1 MPSSLVKNA
10 LAGSK
15 YQNGAAPAQAPQ
27 SQNAPEQQQYAPA
40 PQATYNPAPQPAPQ
54 QPQYQQ
60 PAGNFA
66 PAGPGMSTSDDE
78 LLRIAAQLDVCIKII
93 GCGGG
98 GCNTINRCVDA
109 GIQGAQLCAI
119 NTDAKHLLTVRAP
132 RKILIGKS
140 RTRGLGAGAKPEVG
154 EESARENDM
163 EIRDFLTN
171 ANIVFVTAGMGGGTG
186 TGSAHYVA
194 NIAKSQIRALT
205 IGVVTM
211 PFKAEGTVRMEN
223 ALAGLNKLRQV
234 CDTTIVIPNDKLLEL
249 VPKLPV
255 DAAFKVAD
263 EVLMQTIKGLTE
275 IITKPGLVNL
285 DYADI
290 MTVMNEGGVAFVGIG
305 EANTESDDRVKA
317 AVHEALTSPMLGE
330 VDLKEARGALIR
342 VVGGP
347 DMTVGE
353 AQKAAEIVTGSV
365 SPRAR
370 IIWGCSIDPEL
381 EGTIKILLIVTGA
394 KSAYLMSSRGPTQQV
409 PGQPMGQR
417 PGQQQQQYQQRPQP
431 QYQQPRGN
439 DDDLDFVR

>member
-1 MPSSLVKNA
+1 MVRDALMPSSLVKNA
-10 LAGSK
+10 LNGTK
-15 YQNGAAPAQAPQ
+15 YQGQNVQNGAQGHPMPQ
-27 SQNAPEQQQYAPA
+27 QQMAPE
-40 PQATYNPAPQPAPQ
+40 PQPMPQPAPQ
-54 QPQYQQ
+54 PMAQ
-60 PAGNFA
+60 PAPSYGA
-66 PAGPGMSTSDDE
+66 PQAQMTSTSDEE

-132 RKILIGKS
+132 RKILIGKT
-140 RTRGLGAGAKPEVG
+140 RTRGLGAGARPEVG
-154 EESARENDM
+154 EESARESDM

-171 ANIVFVTAGMGGGTG
+171 ANIAFVTAGMGGGTG

-194 NIAKSQIRALT
+194 NIAKNQVRALT
-205 IGVVTM
+205 IGVVTL

-223 ALAGLNKLRQV
+223 ALSGLNKLRQV

-290 MTVMNEGGVAFVGIG
+290 QTVMNEGGVAFVGIG
-305 EANTESDDRVKA
+305 EANLDADNRVKA

-330 VDLKEARGALIR
+330 VDLKEAKGALIR

-353 AQKAAEIVTGSV
+353 AQMAAEIISNSV

-394 KSAYLMSSRGPTQQV
+394 RSQYIMSSRGPDARPAQQ
-409 PGQPMGQR
+409 PGAQAKPQGS
-417 PGQQQQQYQQRPQP
+417 YQQPKAQP
-431 QYQQPRGN
+431 QYQQPRSN
-439 DDDLDFVR
+439 DDDIDFVR

>member
-1 MPSSLVKNA
+1 MPSSLVKEA
-10 LAGSK
+10 LANAGIKQPAYESVGN
-15 YQNGAAPAQAPQ
+15 QQAAPAQ
-27 SQNAPEQQQYAPA
+27 PA
-40 PQATYNPAPQPAPQ
+40 VQPAPTVS
-54 QPQYQQ
+54 
-60 PAGNFA
+60 A
-66 PAGPGMSTSDDE
+66 TDEE

-98 GCNTINRCVDA
+98 GCNTINRCVDG
-109 GIQGAQLCAI
+109 GISGAQLCAI
-119 NTDAKHLLTVRAP
+119 NTDAKHLLTIRAP
-132 RKILIGKS
+132 RKILIGKTK
-140 RTRGLGAGAKPEVG
+140 TRGLGAGARPEVG
-154 EESARENDM
+154 EESARENDG
-163 EIRDFLTN
+163 EIREFLSG

-194 NIAKSQIRALT
+194 GIAKEQIRALT
-205 IGVVTM
+205 LGIVTL

-223 ALAGLNKLRQV
+223 ALSGLNKLRQV
-234 CDTTIVIPNDKLLEL
+234 CDTTIVVPNDKLLEL

-290 MTVMNEGGVAFVGIG
+290 QTVMNEGGVAFVGIG
-305 EANTESDDRVKA
+305 EANTDSDNRVKA

-330 VDLKEARGALIR
+330 VDLRQAKGALIR

-353 AQKAAEIVTGSV
+353 AQLAAEIVTQSV
-365 SPRAR
+365 SDRAR

-394 KSAYLMSSRGPTQQV
+394 KSKYMLDARGTGGMNTQAAPRAV
-409 PGQPMGQR
+409 P
-417 PGQQQQQYQQRPQP
+417 QYGPNPAPQ
-431 QYQQPRGN
+431 QYQQPRQRSN
-439 DDDLDFVR
+439 DEDIDFVR

>member
-1 MPSSLVKNA
+1 MTSSLVKNA
-10 LAGSK
+10 LANTK
-15 YQNGAAPAQAPQ
+15 YENANGKAEPAKQEA
-27 SQNAPEQQQYAPA
+27 EPA
-40 PQATYNPAPQPAPQ
+40 QPAPK
-54 QPQYQQ
+54 
-60 PAGNFA
+60 
-66 PAGPGMSTSDDE
+66 SKIDE
-78 LLRIAAQLDVCIKII
+78 DLEKIAAQLDVCIKII

-98 GCNTINRCVDA
+98 GCNTINRCWEA
-109 GIQGAQLCAI
+109 NINGAQLCAI
-119 NTDAKHLLTVRAP
+119 NTDAKHLLTVKAP
-132 RKILIGKS
+132 HKILIG
-140 RTRGLGAGAKPEVG
+140 RTATRGMGAGAKPEMG
-154 EESARENDM
+154 EAAARESDS
-163 EIRDFLTN
+163 EIREFLN
-171 ANIVFVTAGMGGGTG
+171 GSNIVFVTAGMGGGTG

-194 NIAKSQIRALT
+194 RIAKEQVRALT
-205 IGVVTM
+205 IGVVTI
-211 PFKAEGTVRMEN
+211 PFKAEGTMRMEN
-223 ALAGLNKLRQV
+223 ALDGLNKMRLI

-305 EANTESDDRVKA
+305 EGNADEDDRVKA

-330 VDLKEARGALIR
+330 IELKEAKGALIR

-353 AQKAAEIVTGSV
+353 AQRVAELVTNSV

-381 EGTIKILLIVTGA
+381 EGIVKVLLIITGA
-394 KSAYLMSSRGPTQQV
+394 KSKYIMGSRGAPV
-409 PGQPMGQR
+409 EMNRSGYP
-417 PGQQQQQYQQRPQP
+417 QQQQPQQQQRPQQQQP
-431 QYQQPRGN
+431 QYQQQRPRGR
-439 DDDLDFVR
+439 DDDIDFVN

>member
-1 MPSSLVKNA
+1 MPSSLVKEA
-10 LAGSK
+10 LANAGIKQPSTGNVDN
-15 YQNGAAPAQAPQ
+15 QQAAPA
-27 SQNAPEQQQYAPA
+27 STPA
-40 PQATYNPAPQPAPQ
+40 VSAT
-54 QPQYQQ
+54 
-60 PAGNFA
+60 
-66 PAGPGMSTSDDE
+66 DEE

-109 GIQGAQLCAI
+109 GISGAQLCAI
-119 NTDAKHLLTVRAP
+119 NTDAKHLLTIRAP
-132 RKILIGKS
+132 KKILIGKS
-140 RTRGLGAGAKPEVG
+140 KTRGLGAGARPEVG
-154 EESARENDM
+154 EESARENDS
-163 EIRDFLTN
+163 EIRDFLN
-171 ANIVFVTAGMGGGTG
+171 GANIVFVTAGMGGGTG

-194 NIAKSQIRALT
+194 GIAKEQIRALT
-205 IGVVTM
+205 LGIVTL

-223 ALAGLNKLRQV
+223 ALSGLNKLRQV
-234 CDTTIVIPNDKLLEL
+234 CDTTIVVPNDKLLEL

-290 MTVMNEGGVAFVGIG
+290 QTVMNEGGVAFVGIG
-305 EANTESDDRVKA
+305 EANNDADNRVKA

-330 VDLKEARGALIR
+330 VDLRQAKGALIR

-353 AQKAAEIVTGSV
+353 AQMAAEIVTQSV
-365 SPRAR
+365 SDRAR

-394 KSAYLMSSRGPTQQV
+394 KSKYMLDARGTGGMNTQAA
-409 PGQPMGQR
+409 PR
-417 PGQQQQQYQQRPQP
+417 PAPQYAPNPAPQ
-431 QYQQPRGN
+431 QYQQPRQQRN
-439 DDDLDFVR
+439 DDDIDFVR

>member
-1 MPSSLVKNA
+1 MTSSLVKNA
-10 LAGSK
+10 LANTK
-15 YQNGAAPAQAPQ
+15 YENANGKAEPAKQEA
-27 SQNAPEQQQYAPA
+27 EPA
-40 PQATYNPAPQPAPQ
+40 QPAPK
-54 QPQYQQ
+54 
-60 PAGNFA
+60 
-66 PAGPGMSTSDDE
+66 SKIDE
-78 LLRIAAQLDVCIKII
+78 DLEKIAAQLDVCIKII

-98 GCNTINRCVDA
+98 GCNTINRCWEA
-109 GIQGAQLCAI
+109 NINGAQLCAI
-119 NTDAKHLLTVRAP
+119 NTDAKHLLTVKAP
-132 RKILIGKS
+132 HKILIG
-140 RTRGLGAGAKPEVG
+140 RTATRGMGAGAKPEMG
-154 EESARENDM
+154 EAAARESDS
-163 EIRDFLTN
+163 EIREFLN
-171 ANIVFVTAGMGGGTG
+171 GSNIVFVTAGMGGGTG

-194 NIAKSQIRALT
+194 RIAKEQVRALT
-205 IGVVTM
+205 IGVVTI
-211 PFKAEGTVRMEN
+211 PFKAEGTMRMEN
-223 ALAGLNKLRQV
+223 ALDGLNQMRLI

-305 EANTESDDRVKA
+305 EGNADEDDRVKA

-330 VDLKEARGALIR
+330 IELKEAKGALIR

-353 AQKAAEIVTGSV
+353 AQRVAELVTNSV

-381 EGTIKILLIVTGA
+381 EGIVKVLLIITGA
-394 KSAYLMSSRGPTQQV
+394 KSKYIMGSRGAPV
-409 PGQPMGQR
+409 EMNRSGYP
-417 PGQQQQQYQQRPQP
+417 QQQQPQQQQRPQQQQP
-431 QYQQPRGN
+431 QYQQQRPRGR
-439 DDDLDFVR
+439 DDDIDFVN

>member
-1 MPSSLVKNA
+1 MPSSLVKEA
-10 LAGSK
+10 LANAGIKQPANGSVGN
-15 YQNGAAPAQAPQ
+15 QQAAPAQPAAQPA
-27 SQNAPEQQQYAPA
+27 SAPA
-40 PQATYNPAPQPAPQ
+40 V
-54 QPQYQQ
+54 
-60 PAGNFA
+60 
-66 PAGPGMSTSDDE
+66 STTDQE

-109 GIQGAQLCAI
+109 GISGAQLCAI
-119 NTDAKHLLTVRAP
+119 NTDAKHLLTIRAP
-132 RKILIGKS
+132 KKILIGKS
-140 RTRGLGAGAKPEVG
+140 KTRGLGAGARPEVG
-154 EESARENDM
+154 EESARENDS
-163 EIRDFLTN
+163 EIRDFLSG

-194 NIAKSQIRALT
+194 GIAKEQIRALT
-205 IGVVTM
+205 LGIVTL

-223 ALAGLNKLRQV
+223 ALSGLNKLRQV
-234 CDTTIVIPNDKLLEL
+234 CDTTIVVPNDKLLEL

-290 MTVMNEGGVAFVGIG
+290 QTVMNEGGVAFVGIG
-305 EANTESDDRVKA
+305 EANTDSDDRVKA

-330 VDLKEARGALIR
+330 VDLRQAKGALIR

-353 AQKAAEIVTGSV
+353 AQKAAEIVTQSV
-365 SPRAR
+365 SERAR

-394 KSAYLMSSRGPTQQV
+394 KSKYMLDARGMGGMNTQAAPRAAPQYA
-409 PGQPMGQR
+409 PNPA
-417 PGQQQQQYQQRPQP
+417 PQQQYQQ
-431 QYQQPRGN
+431 PRQRN
-439 DDDLDFVR
+439 DDDIDFVR

>member
-1 MPSSLVKNA
+1 MPSSLVKEA
-10 LAGSK
+10 LANAGIK
-15 YQNGAAPAQAPQ
+15 QPANGKAGNQQAAPAQPV
-27 SQNAPEQQQYAPA
+27 
-40 PQATYNPAPQPAPQ
+40 
-54 QPQYQQ
+54 YQQ
-60 PAGNFA
+60 PAPA
-66 PAGPGMSTSDDE
+66 PAVSATDEE

-109 GIQGAQLCAI
+109 GISGAQLCAI
-119 NTDAKHLLTVRAP
+119 NTDAKHLLTIRAP
-132 RKILIGKS
+132 KKILIGKS
-140 RTRGLGAGAKPEVG
+140 KTRGLGAGARPEVG
-154 EESARENDM
+154 EESARENDS
-163 EIRDFLTN
+163 EIRDFLN
-171 ANIVFVTAGMGGGTG
+171 GANIVFVTAGMGGGTG

-194 NIAKSQIRALT
+194 GIAKEQIRALT
-205 IGVVTM
+205 LGIVTL

-234 CDTTIVIPNDKLLEL
+234 CDTTIVVPNDKLLEL

-290 MTVMNEGGVAFVGIG
+290 QTVMNEGGVAFVGIG
-305 EANTESDDRVKA
+305 EANTDSDDRVKA

-330 VDLKEARGALIR
+330 VDLRQAKGALIR

-353 AQKAAEIVTGSV
+353 AQKAAEIVTQSV
-365 SPRAR
+365 SERAR

-394 KSAYLMSSRGPTQQV
+394 KSKYMLDARGQGGMNTQAAPRAAPQYA
-409 PGQPMGQR
+409 PNPA
-417 PGQQQQQYQQRPQP
+417 PQQYQQTRQ
-431 QYQQPRGN
+431 RN
-439 DDDLDFVR
+439 DDDIDFVR

>member
-10 LAGSK
+10 LANYKEGQEK
-15 YQNGAAPAQAPQ
+15 EKNAPAAQ
-27 SQNAPEQQQYAPA
+27 SAPA
-40 PQATYNPAPQPAPQ
+40 PAPAP
-54 QPQYQQ
+54 
-60 PAGNFA
+60 A
-66 PAGPGMSTSDDE
+66 PANAADE
-78 LLRIAAQLDVCIKII
+78 ELRRIAEQLDVCIKII

-109 GIQGAQLCAI
+109 GISGAQLCAI

-132 RKILIGKS
+132 KKILIGKTA
-140 RTRGLGAGAKPEVG
+140 TRGLGAGAIPQVG
-154 EESARENDM
+154 EQAARESDI
-163 EIRDFLTN
+163 EIREFLN
-171 ANIVFVTAGMGGGTG
+171 GANIVFVTAGMGGGTG

-194 NIAKSQIRALT
+194 RISKEQIRALT
-205 IGVVTM
+205 IGVVTL

-223 ALAGLNKLRQV
+223 ALEGLNKLRHI

-305 EANTESDDRVKA
+305 EANTDEDDRVKA
-317 AVHEALTSPMLGE
+317 AVNEALHSPLLGE
-330 VDLKEARGALIR
+330 IQLKQAQGALIR

-347 DMTVGE
+347 DMTVSE
-353 AQKAAEIVTGSV
+353 AQKASELVMNSIAD
-365 SPRAR
+365 RAR
-370 IIWGCSIDPEL
+370 IIWGCSIDPEI
-381 EGTIKILLIVTGA
+381 EGTIKVLLILTGA
-394 KSAYLMSSRGPTQQV
+394 QSKYVLGKDAQGSTAKLGANY
-409 PGQPMGQR
+409 GQPAAQKMGAASA
-417 PGQQQQQYQQRPQP
+417 PVA
-431 QYQQPRGN
+431 RGRSE
-439 DDDLDFVR
+439 DEDGIDFVR

>member
-10 LAGSK
+10 LASIK
-15 YQNGAAPAQAPQ
+15 DTQEKQAAAQQAPPP
-27 SQNAPEQQQYAPA
+27 SSPV
-40 PQATYNPAPQPAPQ
+40 
-54 QPQYQQ
+54 
-60 PAGNFA
+60 
-66 PAGPGMSTSDDE
+66 DDE
-78 LLRIAAQLDVCIKII
+78 LRRIASQLDVCIKIV

-98 GCNTINRCVDA
+98 GSNTINRCVDA
-109 GIQGAQLCAI
+109 GISGAQLCAI
-119 NTDAKHLLTVRAP
+119 NTDAKHLLTIRAP
-132 RKILIGKS
+132 KKILIGKTA
-140 RTRGLGAGAKPEVG
+140 TRGLGAGAIPEVG
-154 EESARENDM
+154 EQAARENDM
-163 EIRDFLTN
+163 EIREFLN
-171 ANIVFVTAGMGGGTG
+171 GANIVFVTAGMGGGTG

-194 NIAKSQIRALT
+194 RIAKDQIRALT
-205 IGVVTM
+205 IGVVTL

-223 ALAGLNKLRQV
+223 AIAGLDKLRRI

-305 EANTESDDRVKA
+305 EATTDDDDRVKT
-317 AVHEALTSPMLGE
+317 AVDEALHSPLLGE
-330 VDLKEARGALIR
+330 INLKQAAGALIR

-365 SPRAR
+365 ADRAR
-370 IIWGCSIDPEL
+370 IIWGCSIEPEI
-381 EGTIKILLIVTGA
+381 EGTIKILLILTGA
-394 KSAYLMSSRGPTQQV
+394 QSKYMLGKDVGPGKLGGV
-409 PGQPMGQR
+409 D
-417 PGQQQQQYQQRPQP
+417 
-431 QYQQPRGN
+431 QPRSKVGASPAPTSRRPSES
-439 DDDLDFVR
+439 DDDGIDFVR

>member
-1 MPSSLVKNA
+1 MPSSLVKEA
-10 LAGSK
+10 LANAGIKQPANGSVGN
-15 YQNGAAPAQAPQ
+15 QQAAPAQPV
-27 SQNAPEQQQYAPA
+27 
-40 PQATYNPAPQPAPQ
+40 
-54 QPQYQQ
+54 YQQ
-60 PAGNFA
+60 PASA
-66 PAGPGMSTSDDE
+66 PAPAVSATDEE

-109 GIQGAQLCAI
+109 GISGAQLCAI
-119 NTDAKHLLTVRAP
+119 NTDAKHLLTIRAP
-132 RKILIGKS
+132 KKILIGKS
-140 RTRGLGAGAKPEVG
+140 KTRGLGAGARPEVG
-154 EESARENDM
+154 EESARENDS
-163 EIRDFLTN
+163 EIRDFLSG

-194 NIAKSQIRALT
+194 GIAKEQIRALT
-205 IGVVTM
+205 LGIVTL

-223 ALAGLNKLRQV
+223 ALSGLNKLRQV
-234 CDTTIVIPNDKLLEL
+234 CDTTIVVPNDKLLEL

-290 MTVMNEGGVAFVGIG
+290 QTVMNEGGVAFVGIG
-305 EANTESDDRVKA
+305 EANNDADNRVKA

-330 VDLKEARGALIR
+330 VDLRQAKGALIR

-353 AQKAAEIVTGSV
+353 AQMAAEIVTQSV
-365 SPRAR
+365 SDRAR

-394 KSAYLMSSRGPTQQV
+394 KSKYMLDARGTGGMNTQAA
-409 PGQPMGQR
+409 PR
-417 PGQQQQQYQQRPQP
+417 PAPQYAPNPAPQ
-431 QYQQPRGN
+431 QYQQPRQQRN
-439 DDDLDFVR
+439 DDDIDFVR